1 MNVAYRGEC
10 QQRGCSCTAF
20 PPTADEELMCDC
32 DHGHKAHLEK
42 AIEIFVVFQHNKI
55 QNEDLLFSP
64 RSHSCSFSNGEM
76 KGGGS
81 KRGVGRGREKKERRG
96 RKEKGKKRSE
106 RGGLELLSPVAV
118 PVPDSCGVLPPKS
131 PPITQALL
139 IWSTPEV
146 RRGRWHSSPWQ
157 GNSGDLPW
165 SQCLLPP
172 LNHQALVFF

>member
-1 MNVAYRGEC
+1 MATGTAVLLLNVAYRGEC

-55 QNEDLLFSP
+55 QNEDPLFSP

-81 KRGVGRGREKKERRG
+81 KRGVGRGREKKEGRG
-96 RKEKGKKRSE
+96 RKEKGKKKE
-106 RGGLELLSPVAV
+106 
-118 PVPDSCGVLPPKS
+118 
-131 PPITQALL
+131 
-139 IWSTPEV
+139 
-146 RRGRWHSSPWQ
+146 
-157 GNSGDLPW
+157 
-165 SQCLLPP
+165 
-172 LNHQALVFF
+172 